1 MMLRVEMRM
10 GLRKQIGPEIRIR
23 PVIKMGPGILV
34 CM

>member
-10 GLRKQIGPEIRIR
+10 GLGKQIGPEIRIG